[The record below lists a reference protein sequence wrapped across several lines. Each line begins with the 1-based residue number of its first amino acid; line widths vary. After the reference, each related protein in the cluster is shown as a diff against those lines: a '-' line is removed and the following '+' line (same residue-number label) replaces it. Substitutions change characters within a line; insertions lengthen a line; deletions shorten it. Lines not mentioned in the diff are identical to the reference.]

1 MRKELFTLLL
11 TMLAM
16 SVSAQDDMLS
26 TPLTFEAISAGTLTI
41 KNPKELTF
49 YYCKNGGA
57 SSQVNTTAKNST
69 NVTNISLS
77 AGDKVTIKGD
87 NASYGASS
95 LSNSTNITCSGDCYI
110 YGNIMSLI
118 NSTPSVYKTLK
129 TLSAETTFKF
139 LFENNAHIKNHPIK
153 ELLLPATTLTGS
165 CYMCMFESC
174 TGMTTAPDLPAITLK
189 KYCYRSMFS
198 NCTGLTT
205 VPDLPATTLADYCCL
220 GMFNKCSALTTA
232 PDLPATTLAQYCY
245 DEMFY
250 DCTSL
255 TTAPDLPA
263 TTLVKGCY
271 KEMFKNCT
279 NLNFVRCLATQ
290 LGEDYSKDWL
300 SGVSSTGTF
309 VRSSDANVSDLGEGV
324 SGIPTGW
331 TTLKNCTA
339 NFTEELLVGQVGK
352 TYDSPEI
359 QISTDVMKLGN
370 YSSSNTKVAKV
381 DKTTGA
387 VTIKGKGAAIIS
399 NTITPKYSSGRY
411 YYPATASYTV
421 VGTENVGGIRCDTN
435 ADGKVTITDAVTV
448 VNYILNGSEAT
459 AAPALSKPEEV
470 GQVPE

>member
-1 MRKELFTLLL
+1 MRKKLFTLLL

-41 KNPKELTF
+41 KNPKELAF
-49 YYCKNGGA
+49 YYCKNDGA

-69 NVTNISLS
+69 NVTDISLS
-77 AGDKVTIKGD
+77 AGDIVTIKGD
-87 NASYGASS
+87 NASYGASDR
-95 LSNSTNITCSGDCYI
+95 SNSTIITCSGDCYI

-118 NSTPSVYKTLK
+118 DSRSSVYKTLK
-129 TLSAETTFKF
+129 ALSTENTFRF

-153 ELLLPATTLTGS
+153 ELLLPATTLTKW
-165 CYMCMFESC
+165 CYMAMFRSC
-174 TGMTTAPDLPAITLK
+174 TGLTTAPDLPATTLK
-189 KYCYRSMFS
+189 SGCYRSMFS
-198 NCTGLTT
+198 KCTGLTT

-220 GMFNKCSALTTA
+220 GMFNDCSALTTA
-232 PDLPATTLAQYCY
+232 PALPATTLARYCY

-263 TTLVKGCY
+263 TTLKYCCY
-271 KEMFKNCT
+271 DKMFYDCT

-290 LGEDYSKDWL
+290 LGENYSKNWL

-309 VRSSDANVSDLGEGV
+309 VKSSDVSDLEEGV

-331 TTLKNCTA
+331 TTLKNSTA
-339 NFTEELLVGQVGK
+339 NFTEELLIGQVGK
-352 TYDSPEI
+352 TYDSPEL
-359 QISTDVMKLGN
+359 QISTGQMIPGD
-370 YSSSNTKVAKV
+370 YISSNTKVAKV

-387 VTIKGKGAAIIS
+387 VTIKGKGSAVIS
-399 NTITPKYSSGRY
+399 NTITNKNAAGRY
-411 YYPATASYTV
+411 IYPATATYTV

-448 VNYILNGSEAT
+448 VNYILNGGEAT